1 MFTHIASKLRLAAAL
16 AASAWGAPA
25 LAEKALNMPEGVTE
39 LSHKIY
45 DLHMEI
51 FWWCVGI
58 AIVVFGVMIY
68 SIIRFR
74 KSAGAVADTKL
85 THSTRVEIAW
95 TLVPIAILVIMA
107 VPAART
113 LIEIEDTR
121 GSEISIKVTGYQW
134 RWHYDYLDRGVS
146 FFSTLARSSNAARQL
161 GSGIDPTT
169 VPHYLLDVDRP
180 LVIPAGTKVRLLLT
194 ANDVIHAWWVPEFG
208 MKKDAIPGFVNEL
221 WINADEHKTGTYRGQ
236 CAELC
241 GRDHGFMPIVV
252 EVKSKEDFA
261 AWLSAQQEA
270 ARQAATPTT
279 PDAQPVAAN
288 DSAAAAT
295 SVASNI
301 AQTQ

>member
-1 MFTHIASKLRLAAAL
+1 MFTHIASKIRLATAV

-25 LAEKALNMPEGVTE
+25 LAEKALNMPKGVTE

-68 SIIRFR
+68 SIVKFR
-74 KSAGAVADTKL
+74 RSAGAVADTRL
-85 THSTRVEIAW
+85 VHSTRVEIAW

-113 LIEIEDTR
+113 LIDIEDTR

-134 RWHYDYLDRGVS
+134 RWHYDYLDRGVN
-146 FFSTLARSSNAARQL
+146 FFSSLARPSNAARQL

-169 VPHYLLDVDRP
+169 VPNYLLEVDRP
-180 LVIPAGTKVRLLLT
+180 LVIPSGTKVRLLLT
-194 ANDVIHAWWVPEFG
+194 ANDVIHAWWVPDFG

-221 WINADEHKTGTYRGQ
+221 WITVDENKTGTYRGQ

-261 AWLSAQQEA
+261 AWLEA
-270 ARQAATPTT
+270 EQAKASQAATPTT
-279 PDAQPVAAN
+279 PAVEPVAAN
-288 DSAAAAT
+288 ASDAAAT
-295 SVASNI
+295 AVASTI
-301 AQTQ
+301 EQPQ

>member
-1 MFTHIASKLRLAAAL
+1 MFTHIASKIRLAAAL
-16 AASAWGAPA
+16 AAAAWGAPA
-25 LAEKALNMPEGVTE
+25 LAEKALNMPRGVTE

-68 SIIRFR
+68 SIVKFR
-74 KSAGAVADTKL
+74 KSVGAVADTKL
-85 THSTRVEIAW
+85 VHSTRVEIIW

-113 LIEIEDTR
+113 LIEIEDMR

-134 RWHYDYLDRGVS
+134 RWQYDYLDRDVN
-146 FFSTLARSSNAARQL
+146 FFSSLARPSNAARQL

-169 VPHYLLDVDRP
+169 VPNYLLEVDRP

-194 ANDVIHAWWVPEFG
+194 ANDVIHAWWVPAFG

-221 WINADEHKTGTYRGQ
+221 WIHVEENETGTYRGQ

-252 EVKSKEDFA
+252 EVKSKEDFK
-261 AWLSAQQEA
+261 AWLSAEQEK
-270 ARQAATPTT
+270 ARQAATPAAE
-279 PDAQPVAAN
+279 PVASNDSDAPATAVAAN
-288 DSAAAAT
+288 T
-295 SVASNI
+295 E
-301 AQTQ
+301 QPQ